1 MGAVAGCPITAVFD
15 GDASLRSR
23 PMRRVLDPLELM
35 GAKVASSGQGGRL
48 PLTLEGARDP
58 LPILYRTPVASA
70 QIKSAVLLAGLAAP
84 GVTTVIET
92 EASRDHTELMLKH
105 FGAEIVSTR
114 EGSHGRR
121 IALTGQPELH
131 GAEVVVP
138 ADPSSA
144 AFPIVAALI
153 VEGSDLVLSDVMT
166 NPLRTGLFTTLR
178 EMGASIEES
187 EVRGD
192 AGEPMAQLRVRAS
205 KLRGVE
211 VPPER
216 APSMI
221 DEYLVLAVAASFAE
235 GTTIMRGLQ
244 ELRVKESDRLEA
256 TADMLRVNGVKVEI
270 SGDDLIV
277 EGRGHVPG
285 GGLVATHMD
294 HRIAMS
300 ALVMGLAADKPVKVD
315 DTAFIATVISG
326 FHSDDALAGG
336 GVFMIIA
343 IDGPAAS
350 GKGTLGKRLAKHYG
364 YRHLDTGVIY
374 RAVAKALL
382 DAGADLTDEVIAV
395 SAALALDPEKFGDP
409 ALKTQQVGDAASVVS
424 AIPKVREV
432 LVNFQ
437 RQFAADPPGA
447 VLDGRDIGTVIC
459 PNADVKIFVVAD
471 PKVRARRRTLEA
483 RARGEAADEAAV
495 LADILARDER
505 DQNRAVAP
513 LKPAKDAYLLDNSHL
528 DIEGGVRAAID
539 IVEAVRAG
547 RQRV

>member
-1 MGAVAGCPITAVFD
+1 VVLPPPQRTTILTHSTTQTPLESRASGPLSGKVRVPGDKSISHRALILGALSVGETRISGLLEGEDVLNTAKSMQALGAKVERTGPFAWQVAGVGVAGFAQPASPLDFGNSGTGCRLVMGAVAGCPITAVFD

-23 PMRRVLDPLELM
+23 PMRRILDPLELM
-35 GAKVASSGQGGRL
+35 GAKAGESKEGGRL
-48 PLTLEGARDP
+48 PLTLHGARDP
-58 LPILYRTPVASA
+58 VPILYRTPVASA

-84 GVTTVIET
+84 GVTTVIEQD
-92 EASRDHTELMLKH
+92 ASRDHTELMLKH
-105 FGAEIVSTR
+105 FGAEIVSTT

-131 GAEVVVP
+131 GADVVVP

-144 AFPIVAALI
+144 AFPIVAALL
-153 VEGSDLVLSDVMT
+153 VEGSDVTFSDVMT

-187 EVRGD
+187 EIRGD
-192 AGEPMAQLRVRAS
+192 AGEPMARLRVRAS

-256 TADMLRVNGVKVEI
+256 TAAMLRVNGVRVEVA
-270 SGDDLIV
+270 GDDLIV

-315 DTAFIATVISG
+315 DTAFIATSFPDFIPMMRS
-326 FHSDDALAGG
+326 
-336 GVFMIIA
+336 
-343 IDGPAAS
+343 
-350 GKGTLGKRLAKHYG
+350 LGA
-364 YRHLDTGVIY
+364 
-374 RAVAKALL
+374 
-382 DAGADLTDEVIAV
+382 EF
-395 SAALALDPEKFGDP
+395 S
-409 ALKTQQVGDAASVVS
+409 
-424 AIPKVREV
+424 
-432 LVNFQ
+432 
-437 RQFAADPPGA
+437 
-447 VLDGRDIGTVIC
+447 
-459 PNADVKIFVVAD
+459 
-471 PKVRARRRTLEA
+471 
-483 RARGEAADEAAV
+483 
-495 LADILARDER
+495 
-505 DQNRAVAP
+505 
-513 LKPAKDAYLLDNSHL
+513 
-528 DIEGGVRAAID
+528 
-539 IVEAVRAG
+539 
-547 RQRV
+547 